1 LQKKIILI
9 SFSFVL
15 LFIDLLIGLY
25 HITTTFNFLII
36 PDIAISVASI
46 YMAGDIFLDV
56 SYSVGKSFSFSEKY
70 VGLFIVGFAAIVDE
84 IAMSVMAA
92 VENQGAVSFGT
103 IQGSNAIT
111 LLAFFILIPLYYK
124 SGISKFRL
132 DAYVVT
138 ATAII
143 LLILSFYFIKVPYY
157 IGFITLAVFLFY
169 DIKKSKS
176 PGSKNV
182 IVAEESYPSYFGI
195 LAIIVI
201 VLASYN
207 MIDAALIIS
216 EVLKI
221 TAFLSSFFLL
231 GFFGSLPEIIMLSIS
246 LKDQRKNVSIGLIT
260 GSTLYKETI
269 LFSII
274 AFIGTLTFQDSFFSL
289 ILMMIFSVVLII
301 YTFIFS

>member
-1 LQKKIILI
+1 MIL
-9 SFSFVL
+9 
-15 LFIDLLIGLY
+15 DLLIGFY
-25 HITTTFNFLII
+25 HITTRFNIIVI

-56 SYSVGKSFSFSEKY
+56 SYSVGKSMSFSEKY

-92 VENQGAVSFGT
+92 VENLGTVSFGT

-132 DAYVVT
+132 DAYVIT

-143 LLILSFYFIKVPYY
+143 LLILSFYFIKLPYY
-157 IGFITLAVFLFY
+157 IGFITLIIFLFY
-169 DIKKSKS
+169 IIRKIKSS
-176 PGSKNV
+176 GGKNV
-182 IVAEESYPSYFGI
+182 IVAEEVYPPYFGL
-195 LAIIVI
+195 LAIIII
-201 VLASYN
+201 VMASYN
-207 MIDAALIIS
+207 MINAALIIS
-216 EVLKI
+216 HVLKI

-231 GFFGSLPEIIMLSIS
+231 GFFGSLPEIIMMYIS
-246 LKDQRKNVSIGLIT
+246 LRDKRKNVSIGLIT

-274 AFIGTLTFQDSFFSL
+274 AFIGTLTFKDSIFSL
-289 ILMMIFSVVLII
+289 ILMVIFSIILII
-301 YTFIFS
+301 YTIIFS

>member
-1 LQKKIILI
+1 LQKKLILAL
-9 SFSFVL
+9 FSFIL
-15 LFIDLLIGLY
+15 LILDLLIGFY
-25 HITTTFNFLII
+25 NITTKFNILII
-36 PDIAISVASI
+36 PDIIISVASI

-56 SYSVGKSFSFSEKY
+56 SYSVGKSLSFSEKY

-92 VENQGAVSFGT
+92 VQNLGTVSFGT
-103 IQGSNAIT
+103 IQGSNVIT

-132 DAYVVT
+132 DAYVIT

-143 LLILSFYFIKVPYY
+143 LLILSFYIIKLPYY
-157 IGFITLAVFLFY
+157 IGFITLIIFLFY
-169 DIKKSKS
+169 IAKKVKS
-176 PGSKNV
+176 PGSRNV
-182 IVAEESYPSYFGI
+182 IATEESYPSYYGI

-201 VLASYN
+201 ILASYN
-207 MIDAALIIS
+207 MIDAALVIS
-216 EVLKI
+216 HVLKI

-231 GFFGSLPEIIMLSIS
+231 GFFGSLPEIMMMSIS
-246 LKDQRKNVSIGLIT
+246 LKDKRKNVSIGLIT

-274 AFIGTLTFQDSFFSL
+274 AFIGTLTFKDSFFSL
-289 ILMMIFSVVLII
+289 VLMVIFSIVLII
-301 YTFIFS
+301 YTILFA

>member
-1 LQKKIILI
+1 LQKRLILIFFLIILLI
-9 SFSFVL
+9 L
-15 LFIDLLIGLY
+15 DLLIGFY
-25 HITTTFNFLII
+25 NITTKFNILVI
-36 PDIAISVASI
+36 PDIVISVASI

-56 SYSVGKSFSFSEKY
+56 SYSVGKSLSFSEKY

-84 IAMSVMAA
+84 ISMSVMAA

-132 DAYVVT
+132 DAYVIT

-143 LLILSFYFIKVPYY
+143 LLILSFYFIKLPYY
-157 IGFITLAVFLFY
+157 IGFITLIIFLFY
-169 DIKKSKS
+169 IIKKVKS
-176 PGSKNV
+176 PGGRNV
-182 IVAEESYPSYFGI
+182 IETEESYPHYYGI
-195 LAIIVI
+195 LAIMVI
-201 VLASYN
+201 ILASYN
-207 MIDAALIIS
+207 MIDSALVIS
-216 EVLKI
+216 HVLKI

-231 GFFGSLPEIIMLSIS
+231 GFFGSLPEIMMMSIS
-246 LKDQRKNVSIGLIT
+246 LKDKRKNVSIGLIT

-274 AFIGTLTFQDSFFSL
+274 AFIGTLTFKDSFFSL
-289 ILMMIFSVVLII
+289 ILMVIFSIVLVI
-301 YTFIFS
+301 YTILFA